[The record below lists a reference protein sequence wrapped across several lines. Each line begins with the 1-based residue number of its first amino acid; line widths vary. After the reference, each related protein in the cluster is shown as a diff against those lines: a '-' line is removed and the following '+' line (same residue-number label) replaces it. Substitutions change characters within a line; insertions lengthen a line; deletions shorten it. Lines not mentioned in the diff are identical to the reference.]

1 MHKLSNIWSFI
12 GRYKYFFVL
21 TIIVAV
27 VGFLDENSILHRH
40 ERQKDIMDLKKE
52 IGAYRE
58 RYDKDT
64 RALNG
69 LADGKTLEKY
79 AREKYF
85 MHREDEDLFVIVE

>member
-27 VGFLDENSILHRH
+27 VGFLDENSMLHRH

-69 LADGKTLEKY
+69 LADGKTLEIRP
-79 AREKYF
+79 REIF
-85 MHREDEDLFVIVE
+85 HASRG

>member
-40 ERQKDIMDLKKE
+40 ERQKDIRELKEE
-52 IGAYRE
+52 IGKYRKNYE
-58 RYDKDT
+58 KDT

-69 LADGKTLEKY
+69 LSDRKTLEKY

-85 MHREDEDLFVIVE
+85 MHRENEDLFVIVE